1 MIAYIKGIVV
11 EQLEDSII
19 LDHRGL
25 AYQIF
30 MSKPDAIRLNDEC
43 TVHTYQHVR
52 EDALLLFGFPNSNEK
67 SVFMEIINVKGIG
80 PKTAMNI
87 LSKTNGQR
95 FVEAIEKEDLA
106 FLKTLPGIGPKT
118 ASQILLDLKGKFVS
132 SDSKTSLFNSSDV
145 IEEALSALKELG
157 FKTSELRRVEKI
169 MVQSKSENLDDLIK
183 LGLRNLAR
191 EGGRS

>member
-11 EQLEDSII
+11 ERLEDSII

-30 MSKPDAIRLNDEC
+30 MSKPDALKLNEEC
-43 TVHTYQHVR
+43 IVYTYQHVR

-67 SVFMEIINVKGIG
+67 SVFTEIINVKGIG

-95 FVEAIEKEDLA
+95 FVEAIESEDLA

-132 SDSKTSLFNSSDV
+132 FSTKTSDSSGSGV

-157 FKTSELRRVEKI
+157 FKTSELKRVEKI
-169 MVQSKSENLDDLIK
+169 MVKSKLDSLDDLIK
-183 LGLRNLAR
+183 LGLQNLAR
-191 EGGRS
+191 KGGR

>member
-1 MIAYIKGIVV
+1 MIAYIKGVVV

-19 LDHRGL
+19 LDHHGL
-25 AYQIF
+25 AYEIF
-30 MSKPDAIRLNDEC
+30 MSKPDVLKLNQESQ
-43 TVHTYQHVR
+43 VYTYQHVR
-52 EDALLLFGFPNSNEK
+52 EDALLLFGFPNQTEK
-67 SVFMEIINVKGIG
+67 KVFMNIINVKGIG

-132 SDSKTSLFNSSDV
+132 MSQTSTAIGSTPI
-145 IEEALSALKELG
+145 IEEAISALKELG
-157 FKTSELRRVEKI
+157 FKNAELNRVEKI
-169 MVQSKSENLDDLIK
+169 MVKSNEENLDALIK
-183 LGLRNLAR
+183 LGLQNLAR
-191 EGGRS
+191 KGGR